1 MQERLEQDL
10 LLRAETDHA
19 VNGPQPFKAKPIPKS
34 TLEPRYAF
42 LQEAA
47 LFRREQNV
55 KQRKAQIESQVLWSP
70 SLAKG
75 GTRGGERWR
84 MLCS

>member
-19 VNGPQPFKAKPIPKS
+19 VNGPRPFKAKPIPKS

-55 KQRKAQIESQVLWSP
+55 KQRKAQIESQVS
-70 SLAKG
+70 
-75 GTRGGERWR
+75 
-84 MLCS
+84 